1 MRAGYCGG
9 EPMEL
14 LGEFLQDPAYRH
26 VVLNHFPITGLLVA
40 WVVLVAGLVF
50 RRRETSRVGLALVA
64 ATAASALFVMSA
76 GEAAYPAVYDALD
89 GTGREWLDRHAALAG
104 TWGRTL
110 YLTLALALG
119 ALAASVWRPAWQAP
133 SSIAVALA
141 AAVSLAAT
149 AAIADAGGKVRHA
162 AFRSGTHDHA
172 VAAGGPAALR
182 RLNPAQYRA
191 AIAAAFGG
199 DIEVTGRFEP
209 QARRSGLLAVGNAQV
224 TVSAAGFER
233 YEALA
238 RNVAEQIVA
247 PERRDRLVCRPV
259 SESGPDDQCT
269 EAFVREAGSRLL
281 RRALEDSD
289 VRPRVAAA
297 SRTAEEMGDFYAG
310 LELAA
315 LSLLVAPDFLFRVE
329 RTEPVPGAPGE
340 ARLTDDTLASR
351 LSYFLWSAGP
361 DEALR
366 DAAAAGEL
374 SAADTLARHVD
385 RLLDSPRYETG
396 VRAFFDDLLHLAD
409 VEALQK
415 DLVRFPTFSQA
426 VARDARE
433 QTLRLVVEHLATEER
448 DYRELFTTRRSFM
461 TRTLGPLYRVPV
473 RSREWEAMD
482 FPEGHPRAGLLSHA
496 SLLMLH
502 AHPGR
507 SSPTLRGEFLRESLL
522 CETVPPA
529 PADVE
534 FALFNNDQSTEHRTA
549 RDRLEVHSTTP
560 SCRGCHQL
568 TDPIG
573 LGLEQ
578 FDGIG
583 RHRTTENEAPI
594 DESGELDGQRFADHV
609 ELGAAF
615 RDHPRLASCL
625 VENLYKYAVGRDIV
639 ESERRMVD
647 NIADEFAAAGFR
659 LRAALRAIAL
669 SAGFRTAPP
678 PSTGDA
684 PPAASAAGES

>member
-1 MRAGYCGG
+1 
-9 EPMEL
+9 MEL
-14 LGEFLQDPAYRH
+14 LDEFLQNAAYRH
-26 VVLNHFPITGLLVA
+26 VVLNHIPITGLLVA
-40 WVVLVAGLVF
+40 WVVLVVGLVF
-50 RRRETSRVGLALVA
+50 RQRETSRVGLALVA
-64 ATAASALFVMSA
+64 ATAASALFVMAA

-89 GTGREWLDRHAALAG
+89 GSGREWLDRHAELAG
-104 TWGRTL
+104 AWGRTL
-110 YLTLALALG
+110 YLTLALAAA
-119 ALAASVWRPAWQAP
+119 ALAASVWRPAWTGPAAVAAAL
-133 SSIAVALA
+133 SAAVALA
-141 AAVSLAAT
+141 ATAV
-149 AAIADAGGKVRHA
+149 IADAGGKVRHA
-162 AFRSGTHDHA
+162 AFRSGTHEHV
-172 VAAGGPAALR
+172 VASGGPAALR
-182 RLNPAQYRA
+182 RLNAAQYRA
-191 AIAAAFGG
+191 AITEAFGD

-209 QARRSGLLAVGNAQV
+209 EARRSGLLAVGNAQV
-224 TVSAAGFER
+224 TVSAAGFEG

-238 RNVAEQIVA
+238 RNIAEQVVA
-247 PERRDRLVCRPV
+247 PERRERLVCRPA
-259 SESGPDDQCT
+259 SESAPDDRCT
-269 EAFVREAGSRLL
+269 EAFVRQAGERLL
-281 RRALEDSD
+281 RRALDDAD

-297 SRTAEEMGDFYAG
+297 SQAAAEMGDFYAG

-329 RTEPVPGAPGE
+329 RTEPVPGVPGQ
-340 ARLTDDTLASR
+340 ARLTGDTLAAR
-351 LSYFLWSAGP
+351 LSYFLWNAGP

-366 DAAAAGEL
+366 AAAAAGEL
-374 SAADTLARHVD
+374 TAAAALPRHVD
-385 RLLDSPRYETG
+385 RLLDSPRFETG

-415 DLVRFPTFSQA
+415 DLVRFPIFSQGI
-426 VARDARE
+426 ARDARE
-433 QTLRLVVEHLATEER
+433 QTLRVAVEHLLAQDG

-473 RSREWEAMD
+473 RSRAWEAVE

-507 SSPTLRGEFLRESLL
+507 SSPTLRGKFLRESLL

-534 FALFNNDQSTEHRTA
+534 FALFNDDQSVEHRTA

-583 RHRTTENEAPI
+583 RRRTTENEAPI
-594 DESGELDGQRFADHV
+594 DESGELDGERFADHV
-609 ELGAAF
+609 ELGEAF
-615 RDHPRLASCL
+615 RDHPKLAPCL

-639 ESERRMVD
+639 DGERRQLGS
-647 NIADEFAAAGFR
+647 IEDEFAADGYR
-659 LRAALRAIAL
+659 LRAAMRAVAL
-669 SAGFRTAPP
+669 SAGFRSAPP
-678 PSTGDA
+678 PAANA
-684 PPAASAAGES
+684 PLAASVGGES

>member
-1 MRAGYCGG
+1 
-9 EPMEL
+9 MEL

-40 WVVLVAGLVF
+40 WVVLVIGLVL
-50 RRRETSRVGLALVA
+50 RQRETSRVGLALVA
-64 ATAASALFVMSA
+64 LTAGSALFVMSA

-89 GTGREWLDRHAALAG
+89 GSGREWLDRHAELAG

-110 YLTLALALG
+110 YLTLALAAA
-119 ALAASVWRPAWQAP
+119 ALAAGFWRPAWAGP
-133 SSIAVALA
+133 AAVAAALA

-162 AFRSGTHDHA
+162 AFRSGGHQHA
-172 VAAGGPAALR
+172 GPAGGPVALR
-182 RLNPAQYRA
+182 RLNAAQYRT
-191 AIAAAFGG
+191 AIAEAFGG

-209 QARRSGLLAVGNAQV
+209 EVRRSGLLAVGNAQV
-224 TVSAAGFER
+224 TVSAAGFEG

-238 RNVAEQIVA
+238 RNIAEQVVA
-247 PERRDRLVCRPV
+247 PERRERLPCRPA
-259 SESGPDDQCT
+259 SESGPDDECT
-269 EAFVREAGSRLL
+269 AAFVREAGSRLL
-281 RRALEDSD
+281 RRALDDDD
-289 VRPRVAAA
+289 VAPRVAVAA
-297 SRTAEEMGDFYAG
+297 EAAAEREDFYAG

-315 LSLLVAPDFLFRVE
+315 ISLLVAPEFLFRVE
-329 RTEPVPGAPGE
+329 RTEPAPGAPGE
-340 ARLTDDTLASR
+340 LRLTGDTLAAR
-351 LSYFLWSAGP
+351 LSYFLWNAGP
-361 DEALR
+361 DEELR
-366 DAAAAGEL
+366 AAAAAGGLLDE
-374 SAADTLARHVD
+374 AVLARHVD
-385 RLLDSPRYETG
+385 RLLDSPRFETG

-409 VEALQK
+409 LDGLQK

-433 QTLRLVVEHLATEER
+433 QTLRLIADHLLAGEG

-461 TRTLGPLYRVPV
+461 TRTLGALYRVPV
-473 RSREWEAMD
+473 RSREWEPME

-496 SLLMLH
+496 SFLMLH
-502 AHPGR
+502 AHAGR

-534 FALFNNDQSTEHRTA
+534 FALFNDDQSADHRTA

-583 RHRTTENEAPI
+583 QHRTTENDAPI
-594 DESGELDGQRFADHV
+594 DESGALDGRRFAGHV
-609 ELGAAF
+609 ELGAALG
-615 RDHPRLASCL
+615 DHPKLAPCL
-625 VENLYKYAVGRDIV
+625 VENLYKYAVGRAIV
-639 ESERRMVD
+639 EAEQGLVGR
-647 NIADEFAAAGFR
+647 IADEFAAAGFR
-659 LRAALRAIAL
+659 LRAAVRAVAL
-669 SAGFRTAPP
+669 SPGFRTA
-678 PSTGDA
+678 A
-684 PPAASAAGES
+684 PQPAGAAPVAAAVEGAL

>member
-1 MRAGYCGG
+1 
-9 EPMEL
+9 MEL

-119 ALAASVWRPAWQAP
+119 ALAASVWRPAWAGP
-133 SSIAVALA
+133 AAIATALSGALALA
-141 AAVSLAAT
+141 AT
-149 AAIADAGGKVRHA
+149 GAIADAGGKVRHA
-162 AFRSGTHDHA
+162 AFRPGAHDHA
-172 VAAGGPAALR
+172 GPAGGPVALR
-182 RLNPAQYRA
+182 RLNASQYRTA
-191 AIAAAFGG
+191 VAEAFG
-199 DIEVTGRFEP
+199 DDVEVTGRFEP
-209 QARRSGLLAVGNAQV
+209 AVRRSGLLAVGNAQV
-224 TVSAAGFER
+224 TVSAAGFEG

-238 RNVAEQIVA
+238 RNIAEQIVA

-281 RRALEDSD
+281 RRALNAAD
-289 VRPRVAAA
+289 VEPRVAAA
-297 SRTAEEMGDFYAG
+297 ADTAVARGDFYAG

-315 LSLLVAPDFLFRVE
+315 ISLLVAPEFLFRVE
-329 RTEPVPGAPGE
+329 RTEPVPGAPAE
-340 ARLTDDTLASR
+340 ERLTDDTLASR
-351 LSYFLWSAGP
+351 LSYFLWNAGP

-366 DAAAAGEL
+366 ASAATGEL
-374 SAADTLARHVD
+374 STVGALAGHVD
-385 RLLDSPRYETG
+385 RLLDSPRFESG

-409 VEALQK
+409 LEALQK

-433 QTLRLVVEHLATEER
+433 QTLRLVVEHLVTEER

-473 RSREWEAMD
+473 RSREWETMD

-496 SLLMLH
+496 SFLMLH
-502 AHPGR
+502 AHSGR

-534 FALFNNDQSTEHRTA
+534 FALFNNDQSADHRTA
-549 RDRLEVHSTTP
+549 RDRLEVHSTVP

-583 RHRTTENEAPI
+583 QHRKTENDAPI
-594 DESGELDGQRFADHV
+594 DESGELDGRRFADHV
-609 ELGAAF
+609 GLGAALG
-615 RDHPRLASCL
+615 DHPRLAPCL

-639 ESERRMVD
+639 EAEQGLVD
-647 NIADEFAAAGFR
+647 RIADEFADAEYR
-659 LRAALRAIAL
+659 LRAALRAVAL
-669 SAGFRTAPP
+669 SEGFRTA
-678 PSTGDA
+678 A
-684 PPAASAAGES
+684 PVAAIAEGAL

>member
-1 MRAGYCGG
+1 
-9 EPMEL
+9 MEL

-40 WVVLVAGLVF
+40 WIVLVAGLVL
-50 RRRETSRVGLALVA
+50 RQRETSRVGLALVA
-64 ATAASALFVMSA
+64 LTAGSALFVMSA
-76 GEAAYPAVYDALD
+76 GEAAYPAAYDALD
-89 GTGREWLDRHAALAG
+89 GSGREWLDRHAELAG

-110 YLTLALALG
+110 YLTLALAAA
-119 ALAASVWRPAWQAP
+119 ALAAGVWRPAWAAP
-133 SSIAVALA
+133 ASTAAALSAAVALG
-141 AAVSLAAT
+141 AT

-162 AFRSGTHDHA
+162 AFRSGAEHHA
-172 VAAGGPAALR
+172 AAPAGPVAMR
-182 RLNPAQYRA
+182 RLNAAQYRA
-191 AIAAAFGG
+191 AIAEAFGD

-209 QARRSGLLAVGNAQV
+209 EVRRSGLLAVGNAQV
-224 TVSAAGFER
+224 TVSAAGFEG
-233 YEALA
+233 YEAVA
-238 RNVAEQIVA
+238 RNIAAQVVA
-247 PERRDRLVCRPV
+247 PERRDGLACRPA
-259 SESGPDDQCT
+259 SDAGPDDQCT
-269 EAFVREAGSRLL
+269 ETFVREAGSRLL
-281 RRALEDSD
+281 RRTLDDAEI
-289 VRPRVAAA
+289 RPRVAAA
-297 SRTAEEMGDFYAG
+297 SDAAAAMGDFYAG

-329 RTEPVPGAPGE
+329 RAEPAPDAPGE
-340 ARLTDDTLASR
+340 LRLTDDTLAAR
-351 LSYFLWSAGP
+351 LSYFLWNAGP

-366 DAAAAGEL
+366 EAAAAGEL
-374 SAADTLARHVD
+374 SDAGVWPRHVE
-385 RLLDSPRYETG
+385 RLLGSPRLEAG
-396 VRAFFDDLLHLAD
+396 VRAIFDDLLHLGD

-433 QTLRLVVEHLATEER
+433 QTLRVVVDHLLEEDR

-461 TRTLGPLYRVPV
+461 TRTLGALYRVPV
-473 RSREWEAMD
+473 RSREWQAME
-482 FPEGHPRAGLLSHA
+482 FPEAYPRAGLLSHA

-534 FALFNNDQSTEHRTA
+534 FSLFNDDQSAEHRTA

-568 TDPIG
+568 TDPVG

-594 DESGELDGQRFADHV
+594 DASGELDGQRFADHV

-615 RDHPRLASCL
+615 RDHPRLPPCL
-625 VENLYKYAVGRDIV
+625 VEYLYKYAVGRDIV
-639 ESERRMVD
+639 EAERAMVD
-647 NIADEFAAAGFR
+647 GIADDFAAGGFR

-669 SAGFRTAPP
+669 SAGFRTAAPP
-678 PSTGDA
+678 PGADA
-684 PPAASAAGES
+684 PAVASARGEL

>member
-1 MRAGYCGG
+1 
-9 EPMEL
+9 MES

-40 WVVLVAGLVF
+40 WIVLVTGLVL
-50 RRRETSRVGLALVA
+50 RQRETSRVGLVLIAV
-64 ATAASALFVMSA
+64 TAGSALFVMSA

-89 GTGREWLDRHAALAG
+89 GSGREWLDRHAGLAG

-110 YLTLALALG
+110 HLTLVLAAG
-119 ALAASVWRPAWQAP
+119 ALAAGIWRPAWAGP
-133 SSIAVALA
+133 ASVAAALSAAVALA
-141 AAVSLAAT
+141 AT
-149 AAIADAGGKVRHA
+149 GAIADAGGKVRHA
-162 AFRSGTHDHA
+162 AFRPGAHDHA
-172 VAAGGPAALR
+172 GPAGGPVALR

-191 AIAAAFGG
+191 AIAEAFGD

-209 QARRSGLLAVGNAQV
+209 EVRRSGLLAVGNAQV
-224 TVSAAGFER
+224 TVSAAGFEG

-238 RNVAEQIVA
+238 RNIAAQVVA
-247 PERRDRLVCRPV
+247 PERRDRLPCRPV
-259 SESGPDDQCT
+259 SDSGPDDQCT
-269 EAFVREAGSRLL
+269 AAFVREAGSRLL

-289 VRPRVAAA
+289 VEPRVAAV
-297 SRTAEEMGDFYAG
+297 SRTAAEMGDFYAG

-329 RTEPVPGAPGE
+329 RTEPVPGEAGE
-340 ARLTDDTLASR
+340 ERLTDDTLASR
-351 LSYFLWSAGP
+351 LSYFLWNAGP

-366 DAAAAGEL
+366 AAAAGGEL
-374 SAADTLARHVD
+374 ATADTLARHVD
-385 RLLDSPRYETG
+385 RLLDSPRYESG

-409 VEALQK
+409 MEALQK
-415 DLVRFPTFSQA
+415 DLVRFPTFSRA

-433 QTLRLVVEHLATEER
+433 QTLRLVVEHLMTEDR
-448 DYRELFTTRRSFM
+448 DYRELFTTRKSFM
-461 TRTLGPLYRVPV
+461 ARTLGPLYRVPV

-502 AHPGR
+502 AHSGR

-522 CETVPPA
+522 CQTVPPA
-529 PADVE
+529 PADIE
-534 FALFNNDQSTEHRTA
+534 FALFNNDRSTEHRTA

-583 RHRTTENEAPI
+583 RHRSTENEAPI
-594 DESGELDGQRFADHV
+594 DESGELDGKRFADHV

-615 RDHPRLASCL
+615 RDHPRLAPCL
-625 VENLYKYAVGRDIV
+625 VENLYKYAVGREIV
-639 ESERRMVD
+639 AAEQSSIRR
-647 NIADEFAAAGFR
+647 IEEAFAAAGFR
-659 LRAALRAIAL
+659 LRAALRAVAL
-669 SAGFRTAPP
+669 SAGFRNA
-678 PSTGDA
+678 S
-684 PPAASAAGES
+684 PPADSVGGDL

>member
-1 MRAGYCGG
+1 
-9 EPMEL
+9 MEL
-14 LGEFLQDPAYRH
+14 LGEFLQNPAYRH

-40 WVVLVAGLVF
+40 WVVLVVGLLI
-50 RRRETSRVGLALVA
+50 RQRETSRVGLVLVA
-64 ATAASALFVMSA
+64 ATSASSLFVMSA

-89 GTGREWLDRHAALAG
+89 GSGREWLDRHAELAG

-119 ALAASVWRPAWQAP
+119 ALAAAVWRPAWLAP
-133 SSIAVALA
+133 ASMAVALA
-141 AAVSLAAT
+141 AAVSLAST

-162 AFRSGTHDHA
+162 AFRSGAHDHA
-172 VAAGGPAALR
+172 AAAGGPAALR
-182 RLNPAQYRA
+182 RLNAAQYRS
-191 AIAAAFGG
+191 AIAETFGE

-209 QARRSGLLAVGNAQV
+209 HARRSGLLAVGNAQV
-224 TVSAAGFER
+224 AVSAAGFEG

-238 RNVAEQIVA
+238 RNVATQVVA
-247 PERRDRLVCRPV
+247 PERRDGLVCRPA
-259 SESGPDDQCT
+259 SESGPDDACT
-269 EAFVREAGSRLL
+269 EAFVREAGERLL
-281 RRALEDSD
+281 RRALDDSD
-289 VRPRVAAA
+289 IRPRVSAAA
-297 SRTAEEMGDFYAG
+297 QTAAEMGDFYAG

-315 LSLLVAPDFLFRVE
+315 VSLLVAPDFLFRVE

-340 ARLTDDTLASR
+340 ARLTGDTVASR
-351 LSYFLWSAGP
+351 LSYFLWNAGP

-366 DAAAAGEL
+366 AAAAAGEL
-374 SAADTLARHVD
+374 TAAASLPPHVD
-385 RLLDSPRYETG
+385 RLLDSPRFAIG

-409 VEALQK
+409 VEALHK
-415 DLVRFPTFSQA
+415 DLVRFPIFSQRI
-426 VARDARE
+426 ARDARE
-433 QTLRLVVEHLATEER
+433 QTLRVVVEHLLAQEG

-473 RSREWEAMD
+473 RSRDWEAMK

-534 FALFNNDQSTEHRTA
+534 FALFNDDQSVEHRTA

-583 RHRTTENEAPI
+583 RHRSTENEAPI
-594 DESGELDGQRFADHV
+594 DESGELDGKRFADHV
-609 ELGAAF
+609 ELGTAF
-615 RDHPRLASCL
+615 RDHPRLAPCL
-625 VENLYKYAVGRDIV
+625 AENLYKYAVGRDIV
-639 ESERRMVD
+639 DSERRQVAGR
-647 NIADEFAAAGFR
+647 IADEFVAGGYR
-659 LRAALRAIAL
+659 LRAAMRAVAL
-669 SAGFRTAPP
+669 SQGFRTV
-678 PSTGDA
+678 SVE
-684 PPAASAAGES
+684 GEP

>member
-1 MRAGYCGG
+1 
-9 EPMEL
+9 MEL

-40 WVVLVAGLVF
+40 WIVLVVGLLL
-50 RRRETSRVGLALVA
+50 RQRETSRVGLALVA
-64 ATAASALFVMSA
+64 VTAGSALFVMSA
-76 GEAAYPAVYDALD
+76 GEAAYPAAYDALD
-89 GTGREWLDRHAALAG
+89 GSGREWLDRHAELAG

-110 YLTLALALG
+110 YLTLALAAA
-119 ALAASVWRPAWQAP
+119 ALAAGVWRPAWAGAA
-133 SSIAVALA
+133 STAAALSAAVALG
-141 AAVSLAAT
+141 AT

-162 AFRSGTHDHA
+162 AFRSGAEHHA
-172 VAAGGPAALR
+172 AAPAGPVAMR
-182 RLNPAQYRA
+182 RLNAAQYRT
-191 AIAAAFGG
+191 AIAEAFGD

-209 QARRSGLLAVGNAQV
+209 EARRAGLLAVGNAQV
-224 TVSAAGFER
+224 TVSAAGFEG

-238 RNVAEQIVA
+238 RNIAAQVVA
-247 PERRDRLVCRPV
+247 PERRDGLACRPA
-259 SESGPDDQCT
+259 SDTGPDDQCT
-269 EAFVREAGSRLL
+269 ETFLRQAGSRLL
-281 RRALEDSD
+281 RRALDDAEI
-289 VRPRVAAA
+289 RPRVAAA
-297 SRTAEEMGDFYAG
+297 ADTAAAMGDFYAG

-329 RTEPVPGAPGE
+329 RAEPAPDAPGE
-340 ARLTDDTLASR
+340 LRLTDDTLAAR
-351 LSYFLWSAGP
+351 LSYFLWNAGP

-366 DAAAAGEL
+366 EAAAAGEL
-374 SAADTLARHVD
+374 SDEGVWPRHVE
-385 RLLDSPRYETG
+385 RLLGSPRLEAG
-396 VRAFFDDLLHLAD
+396 VRALFDDLLHLAD
-409 VEALQK
+409 LEALQK

-433 QTLRLVVEHLATEER
+433 QTLRVVVDHLLEEDR

-461 TRTLGPLYRVPV
+461 TRTLGALYRVPV
-473 RSREWEAMD
+473 RSREWQAME
-482 FPEGHPRAGLLSHA
+482 FPEAYPRAGLLSHA

-534 FALFNNDQSTEHRTA
+534 FSLFNDDQSAEHRTA

-568 TDPIG
+568 TDPVG

-594 DESGELDGQRFADHV
+594 DASGELDGQRFADHV

-615 RDHPRLASCL
+615 RDHPRLTPCL
-625 VENLYKYAVGRDIV
+625 VEYLYKYAVGRDIV
-639 ESERRMVD
+639 EAERAMVD
-647 NIADEFAAAGFR
+647 RIADDFAAGGFR

-669 SAGFRTAPP
+669 SAGFRTAAPP
-678 PSTGDA
+678 PGADA
-684 PPAASAAGES
+684 PAVASARGEP

>member
-1 MRAGYCGG
+1 
-9 EPMEL
+9 MES

-40 WVVLVAGLVF
+40 WVVLLVGLVI
-50 RRRETSRVGLALVA
+50 RQRETSRVGVVLVA

-89 GTGREWLDRHAALAG
+89 GPGREWLDRHAELAG

-110 YLTLALALG
+110 YLTLALAVG
-119 ALAASVWRPAWQAP
+119 ALAAAVWRPAWLAP
-133 SSIAVALA
+133 ASMAVALA

-162 AFRSGTHDHA
+162 AFRSGLHDHTA
-172 VAAGGPAALR
+172 AAGGPVALR
-182 RLNPAQYRA
+182 RLNAAQYRA
-191 AIAAAFGG
+191 AVAEAFGV

-209 QARRSGLLAVGNAQV
+209 ETRRAGLLAVGNAQV
-224 TVSAAGFER
+224 TVSAAGFEG

-238 RNVAEQIVA
+238 RNVAAQVVA
-247 PERRDRLVCRPV
+247 PERRDGLVCRPAF
-259 SESGPDDQCT
+259 ESGPDDACT
-269 EAFVREAGSRLL
+269 EAFVRDVGGRLL
-281 RRALEDSD
+281 RRSLADAD
-289 VRPRVAAA
+289 VRSRVAAA
-297 SRTAEEMGDFYAG
+297 AGAAEAMGDFYAG

-315 LSLLVAPDFLFRVE
+315 VSLLVAPDFLFRVE

-340 ARLTDDTLASR
+340 QRLTGDTLASR
-351 LSYFLWSAGP
+351 LSYFLWNSGP

-366 DAAAAGEL
+366 AAAGAGEL
-374 SAADTLARHVD
+374 TAAASLPHHVD
-385 RLLDSPRYETG
+385 RLLDSPSFETG

-415 DLVRFPTFSQA
+415 DLVRFPIFSQGI
-426 VARDARE
+426 ARDARE
-433 QTLRLVVEHLATEER
+433 QTLRVVVEHLLAQEG
-448 DYRELFTTRRSFM
+448 DYRELFTTSRSFM

-473 RSREWEAMD
+473 RSRDWEAME

-522 CETVPPA
+522 CQTVPPA

-534 FALFNNDQSTEHRTA
+534 FALFNDDQSVEHRTA
-549 RDRLEVHSTTP
+549 RDRLEVHSTVA

-573 LGLEQ
+573 LGLEE

-583 RHRTTENEAPI
+583 RHRTTENDVRI
-594 DESGELDGQRFADHV
+594 DASGELDGQRFADHV

-615 RDHPRLASCL
+615 RDHPRLAPCL
-625 VENLYKYAVGRDIV
+625 VENLYKYAVGREIV
-639 ESERRMVD
+639 AAEQSSIRR
-647 NIADEFAAAGFR
+647 IEEAFAAAGFR
-659 LRAALRAIAL
+659 LRAALRAVAL
-669 SAGFRTAPP
+669 SAGFRNAS
-678 PSTGDA
+678 PSADSVGGDL
-684 PPAASAAGES
+684 